1 MDIDRTGDEV
11 FSNTTNV
18 VKAVMEMVN
27 MVHAVKSDQ
36 YVNLVRV
43 SSHSHPYYPIPFPGI
58 GLYQFEVKVKVKREK
73 RLKSKLKLK
82 ALPFLSI

>member
-1 MDIDRTGDEV
+1 MDSEIINLVKYSLFVSLCIQIAPTLDIDRTGDQV

-18 VKAVMEMVN
+18 VRAVMEMVN

-43 SSHSHPYYPIPFPGI
+43 SYTGCPNEI
-58 GLYQFEVKVKVKREK
+58 R
-73 RLKSKLKLK
+73 
-82 ALPFLSI
+82 SIQHWT

>member
-11 FSNTTNV
+11 FSNTTSV

-43 SSHSHPYYPIPFPGI
+43 SSHPCYPIPCPGI
-58 GLYQFEVKVKVKREK
+58 EVNHQ
-73 RLKSKLKLK
+73 
-82 ALPFLSI
+82 